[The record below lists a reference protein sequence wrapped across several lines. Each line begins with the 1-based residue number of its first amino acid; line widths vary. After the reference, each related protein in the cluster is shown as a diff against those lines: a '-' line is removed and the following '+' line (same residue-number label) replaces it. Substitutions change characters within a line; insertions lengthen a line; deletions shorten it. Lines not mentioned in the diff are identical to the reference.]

1 MGDFALVGAA
11 FAFGIGSA
19 LLPVLLNAELY
30 VGGNAALVSESI
42 IIVVVLSLSVGTVIG
57 KAIVF
62 ELARKGRKAVARGE
76 RRPTSNRWILTL
88 RSVSDW
94 LLGLLDRPYA
104 GGLAVLASS
113 LFGVPP
119 LAIVTIA
126 AGVSHQSRYV
136 FLTMVFLGRTAQF
149 LVIAFVVGKVL

>member
-62 ELARKGRKAVARGE
+62 ELARKGRKVVGRGV

-104 GGLAVLASS
+104 GGLTVLASS

-119 LAIVTIA
+119 LAAVTIA
-126 AGVSHQSRYV
+126 AGVSHQSRYL
-136 FLTMVFLGRTAQF
+136 FLTIVFLGRTAQF